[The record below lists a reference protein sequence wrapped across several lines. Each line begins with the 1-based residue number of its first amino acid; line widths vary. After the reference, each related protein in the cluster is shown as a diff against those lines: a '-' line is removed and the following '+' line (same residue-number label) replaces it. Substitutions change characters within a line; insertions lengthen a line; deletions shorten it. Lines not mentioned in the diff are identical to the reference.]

1 MKGMEKKSLPINDPV
16 ADLPSD
22 GDDLEKVKKTPT
34 PEQPAIA
41 SKTTAR
47 ASEDEYQYVT
57 SFKLTI
63 VMVSVTLVG
72 FLIMLDTS
80 IISTVRFNLLP
91 ISQDTFTYD
100 DF

>member
-1 MKGMEKKSLPINDPV
+1 MKGMEKQSLTISDPV
-16 ADLPSD
+16 ANLPSD
-22 GDDLEKVKKTPT
+22 GDNFKKVKETPT

-41 SKTTAR
+41 SLATAR
-47 ASEDEYQYVT
+47 AGEDEYQYVT
-57 SFKLTI
+57 GFKLTI

-80 IISTVRFNLLP
+80 IISTVRFNLPL
-91 ISQDTFTYD
+91 ISVDTFTRD